1 MAKSNSTPQA
11 WKLSTG
17 REFFEIVVDGIATRW
32 EYDVTELKLI
42 AEDLERA
49 CGMRKDDSPDV
60 SRPTPEFLRAFAEA
74 MDRMGCSGCTIDA
87 AFRIYNVTNAKFVAM
102 FRELQDQITNIV
114 KG

>member
-1 MAKSNSTPQA
+1 MAKTPPTPQA

-17 REFFEIVVDGIATRW
+17 REYFEIVVDGIATKW
-32 EYDVTELKLI
+32 EYDVTEIKLI

-49 CGMRKDDSPDV
+49 SGMRAEDSADV

-74 MDRMGCSGCTIDA
+74 MARMGCTGCTIDA
-87 AFRIYNVTNAKFVAM
+87 AFRIYNVVNAKFVAM
-102 FRELQDQITNIV
+102 FRELQDQITTIV